1 MVVGVVVPEFVP
13 SSQTA
18 APDGTEL
25 TAMVP
30 AAETTDGSSSTIVRS
45 ITRRFSFISIIH
57 SS

>member
-30 AAETTDGSSSTIVRS
+30 AAETTDVSSTTVRS
-45 ITRRFSFISIIH
+45 ITPRFIFISIIH